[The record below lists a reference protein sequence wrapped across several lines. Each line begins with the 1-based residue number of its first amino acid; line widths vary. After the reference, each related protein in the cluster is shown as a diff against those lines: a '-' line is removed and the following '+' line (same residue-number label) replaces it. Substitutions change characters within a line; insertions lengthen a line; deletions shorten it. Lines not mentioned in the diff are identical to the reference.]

1 MFCGLQSIT
10 RHGIIYWIT
19 NKPLNVDG
27 LILLQTT
34 AVPNKESGGFAGRQR
49 NKQEGLWA
57 ATC

>member
-1 MFCGLQSIT
+1 MFYGLQSIT
-10 RHGIIYWIT
+10 RHGILYWVT

-34 AVPNKESGGFAGRQR
+34 AVSNKKSGGFAERQWK
-49 NKQEGLWA
+49 KQEGLWA